1 MATIGEVKK
10 ELRYRE
16 WAEEIAECQSS
27 GMAVR
32 YLCRMKG
39 LSSNTYYRRLRVL
52 RTCHLSQTE
61 QSMQPIVPI
70 SATMS
75 LQTSDPK
82 PIKAASTVDEKVL
95 IRKSGIEVELPQNI
109 SEHILLTLL
118 RGLREC

>member
-27 GMAVR
+27 GMAVKEW
-32 YLCRMKG
+32 CRMKG

-52 RTCHLSQTE
+52 RTSLLAQTE

-70 SATMS
+70 SAAMS
-75 LQTSDPK
+75 LQTSDSK

-109 SEHILLTLL
+109 SKLYF
-118 RGLREC
+118 

>member
-1 MATIGEVKK
+1 
-10 ELRYRE
+10 
-16 WAEEIAECQSS
+16 
-27 GMAVR
+27 MAVR
-32 YLCRMKG
+32 DLCRMKG

-52 RTCHLSQTE
+52 RTSLLSQTE

-70 SATMS
+70 SAAMS

-82 PIKAASTVDEKVL
+82 TIKAAATVDEKVL

-118 RGLREC
+118 RGFREC